1 MATMFIL
8 VSHVF
13 REIQ

>member
-13 REIQ
+13 HKIQ